1 MAIQLALQR
10 HKIHVLGFK
19 NDQKTEKKIVGLAFG
34 IFKQNLLLQDSFCTQ
49 SLKRSRGQSLI
60 CSKGDDSQTKNITP
74 ELIRAD

>member
-10 HKIHVLGFK
+10 HKTHVLGFK
-19 NDQKTEKKIVGLAFG
+19 NDQKTEKMVGLAFG

-49 SLKRSRGQSLI
+49 SFKRSSGQSLI